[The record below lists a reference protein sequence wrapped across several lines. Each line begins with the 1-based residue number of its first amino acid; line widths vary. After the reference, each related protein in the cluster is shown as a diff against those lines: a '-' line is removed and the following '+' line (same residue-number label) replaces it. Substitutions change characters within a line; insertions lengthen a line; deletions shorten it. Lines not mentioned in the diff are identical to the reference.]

1 MGYTCD
7 PVAERVAEGL
17 GFSCRGADPVVTFRN
32 PFDLANG
39 TMPFLELL
47 VVGGA
52 VFALVHAWRRW
63 RRDGD
68 PVNISLWFASVV
80 YLAVIEPPLY
90 FPGWFGLEEHVGFIF
105 SHNVFT
111 VQFMYDRLPLYIVAF
126 YPAISQLA
134 YELVRALGVFARRG
148 PLLGSVAVAFAC
160 QVFYEIFDQLGP
172 QLRWWAWNPGNELI
186 NQPAL
191 ASVPMNS
198 MLLFASVSFGAMTY
212 LVVRLVGVEAR
223 GGAGRDARTGWSIG
237 WRTVLAGAATP
248 LAMIIV
254 SAPSG
259 AFRGEDQLGIQ
270 RAILSVELAVVWLA
284 GLYLLVDAW
293 RATRSGSAS
302 IKSPLFVRVYPVV
315 YLGVLVA
322 LWLTAL
328 PAYFASTGGVTEQ
341 GTPVGSLWY
350 AALCA
355 VAAAVF
361 ILAAVRVR
369 APRPAVEPVGS

>member
-1 MGYTCD
+1 MDHTCD
-7 PVAERVAEGL
+7 AAAARVAERL
-17 GFSCRGADPVVTFRN
+17 GFSCHDADPVIDFRN
-32 PFDLANG
+32 PLGLENG
-39 TMPFLELL
+39 TMPVLELL
-47 VVGGA
+47 VIGGA

-126 YPAISQLA
+126 YPALSQLA

-148 PLLGSVAVAFAC
+148 PLLGSMAVAFAC
-160 QVFYEIFDQLGP
+160 QVFYEIFDHLGP
-172 QLRWWAWNPGNELI
+172 QLKWWAWNTDNETI

-212 LVVRLVGVEAR
+212 LVVRLVGERDGR
-223 GGAGRDARTGWSIG
+223 GTLTGRRIG
-237 WRTVLAGAATP
+237 RRTVVAGALTP

-259 AFRGEDQLGIQ
+259 AFRGEDRLGIQ
-270 RAILSVELAVVWLA
+270 RAILGTELSVVWIV
-284 GLYLLVDAW
+284 GLFLLVDAW
-293 RATRSGSAS
+293 RAVRADTVTPVA
-302 IKSPLFVRVYPVV
+302 SPLFARTYPAL
-315 YLGVLVA
+315 YLGVHVV
-322 LWLTAL
+322 LWLIAL
-328 PAYFASTGGVTEQ
+328 PTYFAATNGVTEQ
-341 GTPVGSLWY
+341 GTPTGSLWY
-350 AALCA
+350 AALCT
-355 VAAAVF
+355 VAATGF
-361 ILAAVRVR
+361 ILVALRATRARSVAAPVR
-369 APRPAVEPVGS
+369 S